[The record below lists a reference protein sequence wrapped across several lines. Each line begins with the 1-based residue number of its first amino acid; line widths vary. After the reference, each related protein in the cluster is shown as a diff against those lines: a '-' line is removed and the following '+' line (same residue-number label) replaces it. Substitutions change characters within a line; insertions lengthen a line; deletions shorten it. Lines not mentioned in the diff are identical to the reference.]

1 MQLIGIVS
9 VFIVPRLNL
18 KYLTE
23 NTWLSRYQR
32 TIKAME
38 QSWHEE
44 CFVCAGPCKKP
55 LVGTSFYE
63 RDGRPYCRIDFEQ
76 LFAARCAGCTLP
88 ITENAIVA
96 LNAKWHRDC
105 FKCKVGARLQIEFE
119 PRPDSNQGLQTP
131 RIYTLQYLMMV
142 SYFACRSA

>member
-1 MQLIGIVS
+1 MCASMNICWYLCADKYA
-9 VFIVPRLNL
+9 FWRLSFFL
-18 KYLTE
+18 L
-23 NTWLSRYQR
+23 QR

-44 CFVCAGPCKKP
+44 CFVCGGPCKKP

-63 RDGRPYCRIDFEQ
+63 RDGRPYCRVDFEQ
-76 LFAARCAGCTLP
+76 LFAARCAGCSQP

-105 FKCKVGARLQIEFE
+105 FKCKV
-119 PRPDSNQGLQTP
+119 
-131 RIYTLQYLMMV
+131 
-142 SYFACRSA
+142 SAHTHTCEHIQ